1 MNVTGPVD
9 PAGAGTT
16 DRWGRSFTMDQLIS
30 PKNRDMLHF
39 DEVEW
44 TNVFREDRSVLN
56 GTGTQGKDSKDFSNT
71 DTILGVLYV
80 GVLIL
85 LMLVYLT

>member
-1 MNVTGPVD
+1 
-9 PAGAGTT
+9 
-16 DRWGRSFTMDQLIS
+16 MDQLIS
-30 PKNRDMLHF
+30 RKNRDMLHF

-44 TNVFREDRSVLN
+44 TNVFRQDRRVPRGS
-56 GTGTQGKDSKDFSNT
+56 GTQGKDSKDDSNT